1 MVHFK
6 LCGILIFFYNFS
18 TEFFLEINFCLWL
31 FYRERS
37 REKPLGITLHEI
49 PVPLPPGSVPSTGIL
64 WEVLW
69 VEVPLWNLS
78 WVINPVSTVLTWIC
92 RLEKIYSLI
101 YVSFSTN
108 VKYILL
114 IDLEIV

>member
-64 WEVLW
+64 WKVLW
-69 VEVPLWNLS
+69 VEVPLWRLF
-78 WVINPVSTVLTWIC
+78 WVTYSVSTAP
-92 RLEKIYSLI
+92 
-101 YVSFSTN
+101 
-108 VKYILL
+108 
-114 IDLEIV
+114 EIVTLFTFFKSPLFNKCKMYLINRS